1 MTRAGVATLHALASV
16 ATVELHRLTPRSEK
30 RGYRQAA
37 AVKPIIDNAG
47 IHQLPMSPVDLDQ
60 QRAAC
65 ARQLAADLL
74 DVLVIGGGIVGAGA
88 ARDAALRR
96 LKTGLVEQHDL
107 AFGTSS
113 RSTRLLHGG
122 LRYLAQGRVGLV
134 WEASHEKCL
143 LHRLAPHLAAPLPFV
158 FPAWK
163 GSAWPGWKLRV
174 GVRLYDL
181 LCGWRNL
188 GPSRW
193 LAADQLCAYVPGI
206 KSQGLRGGVEFY
218 DGQTNDARLVIDT
231 LRSAAVAGAIVCNYL
246 RFEAAQ
252 RDNDRWRC
260 RLRDR
265 LCGTCLEVF
274 ARTIVNATGPWAES
288 LPQNSILLRLT
299 KGVHLVVDRARL
311 PLPAALI
318 VPEGKRILFAIPW
331 GERVILGTTD
341 TDFQGR
347 IEHVR
352 TEEADV
358 EYVLRAIN
366 CALPEARLTADDVI
380 RTWAGLRPLI
390 SSRSRGSPDTGPSDI
405 SRAHRISM
413 PQPGWFDV
421 AGGKLTTFR
430 RMGEQVVDRV
440 VGFLGVRM
448 RPSRTAEEPLLP
460 PAGHVSASG
469 ILPPPVEERLVKYY
483 CEHEWAVHLDD
494 VMRRRTSWHYYR
506 TDALQVARLVAGW
519 MAHTFGWSDQQKA
532 AELSAYAEQPD

>member
-1 MTRAGVATLHALASV
+1 
-16 ATVELHRLTPRSEK
+16 
-30 RGYRQAA
+30 
-37 AVKPIIDNAG
+37 
-47 IHQLPMSPVDLDQ
+47 MSPVDLDQ
-60 QRAAC
+60 QRAART
-65 ARQLAADLL
+65 RQLAADVL

-88 ARDAALRR
+88 ARDAALRG

-143 LHRLAPHLAAPLPFV
+143 LHRLAPHLGAPLTFV
-158 FPAWK
+158 FPAWRD
-163 GSAWPGWKLRV
+163 GAWPAWKLRL

-181 LCGWRNL
+181 LCGRRNL

-193 LAADQLCAYVPGI
+193 LDADQLRAYVPGI
-206 KSQGLRGGVEFY
+206 EPQGLRGGVEFY

-231 LRSAAVAGAIVCNYL
+231 LRSATSAGAIVCNYL
-246 RFEAAQ
+246 KLEAA
-252 RDNDRWRC
+252 RPENGRWRC

-265 LCGTCLEVF
+265 LCGTCLQVF
-274 ARTIVNATGPWAES
+274 ARTVVNATGPWAPL
-288 LPQNSILLRLT
+288 LPQNSIPLRLT

-311 PLPAALI
+311 PLSAALV

-341 TDFQGR
+341 TDYQGHV
-347 IEHVR
+347 EHVR

-358 EYVLRAIN
+358 EYVLAAVN
-366 CALPEARLTADDVI
+366 VALPELRLTPDDVI

-390 SSRSRGSPDTGPSDI
+390 RSRSRGSPGRGPSDI
-405 SRAHRISM
+405 SRAHRIQM

-421 AGGKLTTFR
+421 AGGKLTTYR

-440 VGFLGVRM
+440 LRYLGVSF
-448 RPSRTAEEPLLP
+448 RPSVTAEQPLLP
-460 PAGHVSASG
+460 PDVHPSASA
-469 ILPPPVEERLVKYY
+469 ILPPPVEDRLVQYY

-494 VMRRRTSWHYYR
+494 VMRRRTSWHFYR
-506 TDALQVARLVAGW
+506 TDAPQVARRVAGW
-519 MAHTFGWSDQQKA
+519 MARTFGWSDQQKA